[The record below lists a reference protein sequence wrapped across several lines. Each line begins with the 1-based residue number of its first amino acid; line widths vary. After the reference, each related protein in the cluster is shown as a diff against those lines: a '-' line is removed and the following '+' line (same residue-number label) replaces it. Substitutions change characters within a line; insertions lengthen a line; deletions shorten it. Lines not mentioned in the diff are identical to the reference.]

1 MRHKTEISNPLR
13 KIRKGY
19 RIIEL
24 LQRSLSRY
32 YSYIIIQ
39 LHMLIFP
46 NILSDLK

>member
-24 LQRSLSRY
+24 EQPSLS
-32 YSYIIIQ
+32 
-39 LHMLIFP
+39 HMLFIYYNRAAYIDIFQY
-46 NILSDLK
+46 IE